1 MPFVTTVITT
11 TTTDQYGK
19 TGALITLLAILCYS
33 IISSSSFGYGK
44 SDVYNSGYDHGCID
58 AGISDKASRYIN
70 QPEAGPSLNSDDFMH
85 GYNDG
90 FSACSASNDNSDM
103 EEEDETKIPVMSSQ
117 RATYIMNVCT
127 GRILIDD
134 LSVNR
139 YCSGIQFCLTY
150 KSMAKCYTDLKNGE
164 IENWSIFGLSPP
176 SSK

>member
-1 MPFVTTVITT
+1 MIM
-11 TTTDQYGK
+11 
-19 TGALITLLAILCYS
+19 GALTLEYQIR
-33 IISSSSFGYGK
+33 
-44 SDVYNSGYDHGCID
+44 
-58 AGISDKASRYIN
+58 RYIN

-103 EEEDETKIPVMSSQ
+103 EEEDENKIPVMSSQ

-134 LSVNR
+134 LSVNG